1 MFWSLQ
7 LFWNEALHTIFN
19 YYVSHHSAVTSQIL
33 PCRKLMADH
42 TSVCYDFAQSQ
53 LKVDLSLKQNKKKHH
68 MKNQCYA
75 KPATPF
81 HFKTK
86 KAS

>member
-1 MFWSLQ
+1 
-7 LFWNEALHTIFN
+7 
-19 YYVSHHSAVTSQIL
+19 
-33 PCRKLMADH
+33 MADH

-81 HFKTK
+81 QFKTK